1 MDGVQEWGSFA
12 GTAGRRPISE
22 LFLKLSPLDLVAHW
36 GRCGM
41 AADYMASYLAYDF
54 ENAAGAQNV
63 ISTVLNELVENI
75 VKFSSDKR
83 IAVTASV
90 VHYGEFVCITTENV
104 TNAARAAALASTM
117 EELVSQDL
125 DELFSA
131 QVERTVATSEA
142 ISKLG
147 LLMLMKDYKAQLGV
161 RISPR
166 PASDLSEVIV
176 QVSLDVEGLEN
187 LNVQEPRQS
196 AAKER
201 WLEAIMARE
210 PKSTRG

>member
-1 MDGVQEWGSFA
+1 M
-12 GTAGRRPISE
+12 R
-22 LFLKLSPLDLVAHW
+22 LSPLDLVAHW

-41 AADYMASYLAYDF
+41 SADYMASYLAYDF

-83 IAVTASV
+83 IEVTASI

-104 TNAARAAALASTM
+104 TNATRATELALTM
-117 EELVSQDL
+117 EQLVSQDL

-131 QVERTVATSEA
+131 LVERTVATKEA
-142 ISKLG
+142 VSKLG
-147 LLMLMKDYKAQLGV
+147 LLTLIKDYKAQLGV
-161 RISPR
+161 RIAPR
-166 PASDLSEVIV
+166 PATDLSQVVV

-187 LNVQEPRQS
+187 LEVLEPRPS

-201 WLEAIMARE
+201 WLEAIMARD